1 MEGFFTCGHCQQLLL
16 SCSELSHISSL
27 ISLPQGG
34 VGLKRGIHSV
44 LQKIEQAVENKSSI
58 EGAEVERATHHGLR
72 NVKNAIIQRLGLGCG
87 SHFSLP
93 LSTGPPGTPPPVLFP
108 ISLQL
113 HQLFPLPVLVK
124 SRVEVR

>member
-1 MEGFFTCGHCQQLLL
+1 MR
-16 SCSELSHISSL
+16 
-27 ISLPQGG
+27 G
-34 VGLKRGIHSV
+34 VHSDH
-44 LQKIEQAVENKSSI
+44 QKIEQAVENKSSI

-93 LSTGPPGTPPPVLFP
+93 LSKGPPGTPPPVLFP